1 MQGHGQGFGH
11 GGGQGSLYEAQAY
24 VRGVQEQ
31 LQGGSS
37 QGNSDSNNDGGNT
50 VGDGAVVGGV
60 HPHAPPPRGAIM
72 RPSPRPGSH
81 PAKRKKMENSHK
93 HRTVDEKANLA
104 APHGTAP
111 NAQKVLSSEQ
121 IEDLRR
127 QQNASLLSV
136 LELERQLEAAREKRL
151 ADAQGADKERLEI
164 LIGEERAAA
173 SQRIMDVVGHHEKEL
188 KMRMAALN
196 LVG

>member
-1 MQGHGQGFGH
+1 VQGHGH
-11 GGGQGSLYEAQAY
+11 GYGAGQGSLHEAQAY
-24 VRGVQEQ
+24 VKAAQEQ
-31 LQGGSS
+31 LEGGTS
-37 QGNSDSNNDGGNT
+37 QGNNNNNNGGDMA
-50 VGDGAVVGGV
+50 GDGPMAGGV

-72 RPSPRPGSH
+72 RPSPRPGGH
-81 PAKRKKMENSHK
+81 PAKRKKVENSSK
-93 HRTVDEKANLA
+93 QRTVDEKANLA
-104 APHGTAP
+104 APHGAAP
-111 NAQKVLSSEQ
+111 TAQKILSSEQ
-121 IEDLRR
+121 IDDLRR